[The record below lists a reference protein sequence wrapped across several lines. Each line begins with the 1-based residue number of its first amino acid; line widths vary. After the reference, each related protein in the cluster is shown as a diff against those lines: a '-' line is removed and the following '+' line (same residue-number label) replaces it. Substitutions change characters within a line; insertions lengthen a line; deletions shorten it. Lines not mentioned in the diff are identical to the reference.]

1 MHENMPISHRAIA
14 QLMPMHVW
22 LSPDGR
28 IKAAGRCFQKLCCK
42 GDILGRQFTEVFDI
56 RRPRAARSVK
66 GLLEADGVQL
76 QLSLIQPPHTT
87 LKGVVVPLEQD
98 GGVLIN
104 LSFGI
109 AAVEAVADFGL
120 TLEDFAATDLTVEL
134 LYLVEAKTAVMDELR
149 KLNTRLQG
157 ARIAAEEQAFTDTLT
172 GLKNRRALEHVTR
185 RLQDQDQDQD
195 FGLMHLDLDYFKA
208 VNDTYGHAAGDHV
221 LQQVAKIL
229 VEETRVNDTVVRI
242 GGDEFVLI
250 FEGPIDMKRLN
261 RVAHRIIERLEAPIS
276 YDGAQCRVSAS
287 IGTTMSSFYQSPD
300 WETMQH
306 DADMALYESKRA
318 GRSRVTL
325 AAIPKDQVEQTPRG
339 RAASG

>member
-1 MHENMPISHRAIA
+1 MTVQLPISHQSLA

-22 LSPDGR
+22 LDSDGCIR
-28 IKAAGRCFQKLCCK
+28 KVGPSFQKLFPQDDVT
-42 GDILGRQFTEVFDI
+42 GQRFIDLFDI
-56 RRPRAARSVK
+56 RRPRAVQTVK
-66 GLLEADGVQL
+66 AMLGAENGQL
-76 QLSLIQPPHTT
+76 QLSLAKPPHIA
-87 LKGVVVPLEQD
+87 LKGVAVPVHDD
-98 GGVLIN
+98 GGALIN

-109 AAVEAVADFGL
+109 AAAEAVAEFGL
-120 TLEDFAATDLTVEL
+120 TLGDFAATDLTVEL
-134 LYLVEAKTAVMDELR
+134 LYLIEAKTAVLDELR

-172 GLKNRRALEHVTR
+172 GLKNRRALEHVTS
-185 RLQDQDQDQD
+185 RLAEGEQE
-195 FGLMHLDLDYFKA
+195 FGLMHLDLDYFKT

-221 LQQVAKIL
+221 LQQVARIL
-229 VEETRVNDTVVRI
+229 VEETRVNDTVVRV

-250 FEGPIDMKRLN
+250 FEGPIDMTRLE
-261 RVAHRIIERLEAPIS
+261 RVANRIIERLEEPIS

-306 DADMALYESKRA
+306 DADMALYASKRA

-325 AAIPKDQVEQTPRG
+325 AAVPDANYASVPRTI
-339 RAASG
+339 